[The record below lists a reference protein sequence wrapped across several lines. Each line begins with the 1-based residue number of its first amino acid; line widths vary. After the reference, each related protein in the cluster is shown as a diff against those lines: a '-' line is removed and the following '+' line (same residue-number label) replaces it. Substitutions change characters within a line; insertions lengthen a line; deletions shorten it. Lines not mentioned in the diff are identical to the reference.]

1 LLVEIRIAVQG
12 VGKGGGGSKGKE
24 MTQTLYAH
32 MNKRKKTT
40 LKFYL
45 TPVRMAVIKKAKLTD
60 ADENV
65 GEKEPLYTVGVN
77 INK

>member
-45 TPVRMAVIKKAKLTD
+45 TPVRMAIKKTTKAGGD
-60 ADENV
+60 A
-65 GEKEPLYTVGVN
+65 GV
-77 INK
+77 KGALLHHW